1 MAGSL
6 HVVLALLSH
15 CYVQAVSGVLGSWE
29 GCCIA
34 LPGLDW
40 AGKGCPGDNVDDDR
54 LMVVAS
60 SLIFFLC
67 CHKCSSPLSPPPQIL
82 LFRLSSEFLRTVS
95 LIFWLLFNLS
105 YCLLKQTFTLLFDIA
120 DNIVLLSDLGQEP
133 PQDQPVSDI
142 LLTPTIYTHH
152 NNLWN
157 IALRCIG
164 SVISAMVCSN
174 VINHQQQQ

>member
-6 HVVLALLSH
+6 HAVLALLSH
-15 CYVQAVSGVLGSWE
+15 CYVQAVPGVLGSWE

-34 LPGLDW
+34 LPGLGRERMPW
-40 AGKGCPGDNVDDDR
+40 GQCWWWQTPI
-54 LMVVAS
+54 MVVSS
-60 SLIFFLC
+60 SLSSFSAVTNVL
-67 CHKCSSPLSPPPQIL
+67 HSSPLLPKY
-82 LFRLSSEFLRTVS
+82 FRLSSEFLRTVS
-95 LIFWLLFNLS
+95 LILWLLFNLS

-120 DNIVLLSDLGQEP
+120 DNTVLLSDLGQEP

-157 IALRCIG
+157 IALRCID

-174 VINHQQQQ
+174 VINHQQQ